1 MQTSAERRLGHDGDA
16 EPARVG
22 GGETETSTTGIR
34 VAAGEGSGSATED
47 DAHDEGRAEGERA

>member
-22 GGETETSTTGIR
+22 GGETETSTTRIR
-34 VAAGEGSGSATED
+34 VAAGDGSGFATGD
-47 DAHDEGRAEGERA
+47 DAHDDGRAEGERA